1 MTQWHCPAVD
11 ACSCAGVANLGVY
24 AICEVE
30 YCGTTWEFVYISLG
44 SEDEHLIFIQFH
56 LELVDTFCSL
66 TCLKHSADIA
76 KPLVKSRVTLNA
88 FIAPMCSD
96 TTFCHFVHAFCAYLH
111 LHPFLLRTYNGDMKT
126 LVAVCLRHANPVPQS
141 LRVGLIHRRHYGKSL
156 PALHLLLLKRAVK
169 DYADS
174 EEVIHSL
181 KGTALLPHLL
191 PNRVYG
197 FRTALDMEFQT
208 GLLQALA
215 DRSDKTFYICIT
227 ACLCLVQ
234 LILDVV
240 VGIMLRI
247 FQRKIF
253 QFRLQP
259 VKTQFMC
266 QWGIQEHTLLAD
278 LASQF
283 ILFGIPYLTHE
294 VETVGNHNEYHSH
307 ILCQREEKVTEILC
321 LYYRILSV

>member
-1 MTQWHCPAVD
+1 M
-11 ACSCAGVANLGVY
+11 
-24 AICEVE
+24 
-30 YCGTTWEFVYISLG
+30 
-44 SEDEHLIFIQFH
+44 
-56 LELVDTFCSL
+56 
-66 TCLKHSADIA
+66 
-76 KPLVKSRVTLNA
+76 
-88 FIAPMCSD
+88 
-96 TTFCHFVHAFCAYLH
+96 
-111 LHPFLLRTYNGDMKT
+111 
-126 LVAVCLRHANPVPQS
+126 
-141 LRVGLIHRRHYGKSL
+141 
-156 PALHLLLLKRAVK
+156 HLLLLKRAVK

-259 VKTQFMC
+259 VKTQFVR
-266 QWGIQEHTLLAD
+266 QWSIKKHTLLTD
-278 LASQF
+278 LTSQF
-283 ILFGIPYLTHE
+283 ILFGISYLAHE
-294 VETVGNHNEYHSH
+294 V
-307 ILCQREEKVTEILC
+307 
-321 LYYRILSV
+321 